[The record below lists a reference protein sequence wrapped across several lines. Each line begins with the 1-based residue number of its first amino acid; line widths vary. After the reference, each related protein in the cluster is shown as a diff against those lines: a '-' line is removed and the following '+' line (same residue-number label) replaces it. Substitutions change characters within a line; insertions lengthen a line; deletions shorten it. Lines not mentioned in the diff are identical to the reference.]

1 MSVTRSQF
9 IAATTIVLSALIGSA
24 DPASADP
31 ITAFIFNNTAYEQT
45 SSSAPTTPAFYFF
58 NIGVTQT
65 AGDFNSA
72 SATYPGPGSPQ
83 SLPLMNP
90 TEFNFGSPRI
100 TSSGALRAAYPF
112 GTYSI
117 TTTNTMTSASTTGV
131 INYTADYF
139 TSTIPYLTNYGALN
153 GLNPAATFTFS
164 FPAFT
169 PNPSV
174 TQGFTFLTIYDATS
188 GQIVTGDEF
197 QPPSTTS
204 FTIPA
209 NTLAPSHTY
218 DFELDFSDR
227 LNGPFVGN
235 AFTAQGFDLRTNGS
249 FTTAPAPS
257 IGLGLPVFLAVGSAW
272 FGARLLER
280 KRNPTSRNQTVL
292 TGAKPAPNGLLAAA
306 LIAIGFVKP
315 RRHGAHLFNVA

>member
-1 MSVTRSQF
+1 MSVRRSQF
-9 IAATTIVLSALIGSA
+9 IAATTIGLSALIGSA

-58 NIGVTQT
+58 NIGATQT
-65 AGDFNSA
+65 AGDFNGA

-83 SLPLMNP
+83 SLPLINP

-100 TSSGALRAAYPF
+100 TSSAALRAAYPF
-112 GTYSI
+112 GIYSI
-117 TTTNTMTSASTTGV
+117 TTTNTVTGSSTTGV

-139 TSTIPYLTNYGALN
+139 TSTVPYLINYSALN
-153 GLNPAATFTFS
+153 GLNPAATFTFN

-169 PNPSV
+169 PNPNV
-174 TQGFTFLTIYDATS
+174 TEGFTFLTIYDATS
-188 GQIVTGDEF
+188 GLVVTGDEF

-227 LNGPFVGN
+227 LNGPLVGN
-235 AFTAQGFDLRTNGS
+235 AFTAQGFDLRTDGS

-257 IGLGLPVFLAVGSAW
+257 IGFGLPVFLAIGGVW
-272 FGARLLER
+272 FGASLFER
-280 KRNPTSRNQTVL
+280 KRNPTSGNQAVL
-292 TGAKPAPNGLLAAA
+292 TGA
-306 LIAIGFVKP
+306 
-315 RRHGAHLFNVA
+315 

>member
-58 NIGVTQT
+58 NIGATQT

-112 GTYSI
+112 GTYS
-117 TTTNTMTSASTTGV
+117 
-131 INYTADYF
+131 F

-235 AFTAQGFDLRTNGS
+235 AFTAQGFDLRTDGL
-249 FTTAPAPS
+249 FTTAPAP
-257 IGLGLPVFLAVGSAW
+257 
-272 FGARLLER
+272 
-280 KRNPTSRNQTVL
+280 
-292 TGAKPAPNGLLAAA
+292 
-306 LIAIGFVKP
+306 
-315 RRHGAHLFNVA
+315 